1 MAEEKQ
7 ATGHSSNGIIQS
19 AVVELLKAVGEDPG
33 REGLRK
39 TPDRIARMYK
49 ELTAGYSVTPEA
61 LINGALFESQYDE
74 MVVVKGIEFYSLCE
88 HHLLPFFG
96 RCHIAYI
103 PSGRI
108 IGLSKIP
115 RIVEAY
121 SRRVQIQERLTSQ
134 IADFV
139 NTALKP
145 QGTAVSMEAEHLCM
159 TMRGVKKA
167 NAKMVTNSMMGV
179 FKKDER
185 TRNEFMSLIRSGNA
199 S

>member
-1 MAEEKQ
+1 
-7 ATGHSSNGIIQS
+7 
-19 AVVELLKAVGEDPG
+19 LLKAVGEDPG

-49 ELTAGYSVTPEA
+49 ELTAGYSITPEA

-96 RCHIAYI
+96 NCHIAYI

-115 RIVEAY
+115 RIVDAY
-121 SRRVQIQERLTSQ
+121 ARRVQIQERLTWQ

-139 NTALKP
+139 NTALRP
-145 QGTAVSMEAEHLCM
+145 MGTAVSMEAEHLCM
-159 TMRGVKKA
+159 MMRGVKKA
-167 NAKMVTNSMMGV
+167 NAKMVTNSMLGC
-179 FKKDER
+179 FKRDER
-185 TRNEFMSLIRSGNA
+185 TRNEFMSLIRSGNGG
-199 S
+199 